1 MTLKSNKYLRSLPV
15 AMLALAVCS
24 SVHADNGDSIDITFR
39 ANIRDTTCDM
49 TINDSDSSSTIII
62 GADGKVSLGDIIKY
76 QTSEIGR
83 AHV

>member
-49 TINDSDSSSTIII
+49 TINELHHHQRRRRQSV
-62 GADGKVSLGDIIKY
+62 A
-76 QTSEIGR
+76 GR
-83 AHV
+83 YH

>member
-39 ANIRDTTCDM
+39 ANIRDANMRCFEKQ
-49 TINDSDSSSTIII
+49 NCLA
-62 GADGKVSLGDIIKY
+62 G
-76 QTSEIGR
+76 
-83 AHV
+83 